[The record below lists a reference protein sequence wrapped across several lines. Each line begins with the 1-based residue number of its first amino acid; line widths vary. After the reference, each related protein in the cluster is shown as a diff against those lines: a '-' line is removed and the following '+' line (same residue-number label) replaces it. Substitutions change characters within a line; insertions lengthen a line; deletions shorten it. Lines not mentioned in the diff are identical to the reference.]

1 MSFNSIHFLV
11 FFPCVVTVYFALPF
25 RFRWAW
31 LLGASY
37 CFYMSWRP
45 EYLFLIIASTL
56 VDYYA
61 GLAIHGSRSPVRR
74 RFFLLMSLIMNL
86 GLLFVFKYFNFF
98 NGALQGLFTRL
109 QLPYP
114 VRGVDVLLPVG
125 ISFYTFQTLS
135 YTIEVYRGKKDPEPH
150 LGIFAL
156 YVAFFPQLVAGPIER
171 AQSLLPQLKQRFDF
185 DYDRVTRGLRLMLW
199 GMFKK
204 VVIADRLAIVVNRVY
219 DQPADF
225 NGLSL
230 GVGTV
235 FFAFQIYCDFSGYSD
250 IAIGAA
256 RVMGVHLMK
265 NFDRPYLAKSIR
277 EFWSR
282 WHISLSSW
290 FRDYVYIP
298 LGGNRRGLGRWQW
311 NILLTFVLSGLWH
324 GANWTFI
331 VWGGLHGLYYLLSGW
346 TAGARARLVRA
357 CRLEGFPGLLKSLS
371 VLTTFALVCLAWIF
385 FRADTLGDAF
395 LIISRLGSGFGQ
407 PLVFGFD
414 QPGYIG
420 VPRWEFLFSTGLIL
434 LLMAVQA
441 LQGRWRMHDLF
452 CRQPPWVR
460 WPVYVAVTL
469 TIMNLGISEEIPFI
483 YFQF

>member
-11 FFPCVVTVYFALPF
+11 FFPCVVTVYFLLPF

-37 CFYMSWRP
+37 WFYMSWRP
-45 EYLFLIIASTL
+45 EYLFLIVASTL

-61 GLAIHGSRSPVRR
+61 GLAIHGSRSQSRR
-74 RFFLLMSLIMNL
+74 RFFLVMSLTMNL

-98 NGALQGLFTRL
+98 NGALRDMFAWFHL
-109 QLPYP
+109 QYS

-135 YTIEVYRGKKDPEPH
+135 YTIEVYRGRKDPEPH

-171 AQSLLPQLKQRFDF
+171 AQSLLPQLKQKFDF

-219 DQPADF
+219 DQPADYS
-225 NGLSL
+225 GLAL
-230 GVGTV
+230 AVGTV

-256 RVMGVHLMK
+256 RVMGIHLMK
-265 NFDRPYLAKSIR
+265 NFDRPYLSASIR

-282 WHISLSSW
+282 WHISLSTW

-298 LGGNRRGLGRWQW
+298 LGGNRRGLGQWQW

-331 VWGGLHGLYYLLSGW
+331 VWGGLHGLYYLLSAW
-346 TAGARARLVRA
+346 TAGFRTRLIGGF
-357 CRLEGFPGLLKSLS
+357 RLERFPGLLHSVS

-385 FRADTLGDAF
+385 FRANTLGDAYY
-395 LIISRLGSGFGQ
+395 IISNLGRGFSQ
-407 PLVFGFD
+407 PLVFD
-414 QPGYIG
+414 LEQPAYIG
-420 VPRWEFLFSTGLIL
+420 LPPAEFVFSLGLIVL
-434 LLMAVQA
+434 LLTIHG

-452 CRQPPWVR
+452 CRQSKWVR
-460 WPVYVAVTL
+460 WPAYIIVIL